1 MKEGGL
7 VVELVR
13 FGEIGEISGVFGV
26 HFLLTADVCVWVV
39 RQSEGGW
46 SGGGIGEIW

>member
-13 FGEIGEISGVFGV
+13 FGEIGEIS
-26 HFLLTADVCVWVV
+26 HDEE
-39 RQSEGGW
+39 RKEGG
-46 SGGGIGEIW
+46 GGRGGEGSTRKIGRR